1 MWIMLLVGAALPV
14 LAQEPALPTAADLE
28 QRRLDLNIRKA
39 RLEAEL
45 AQLEAERL
53 RLEAAPSP
61 ASGEAATTHD
71 PFAGRLRMARKPV
84 RLLRKGVAVGELPAL
99 TVVPAAPAAEPGWI
113 IVQYEGESY
122 EAPAEPFALEED
134 LLGEARRTES
144 AALRDLELREAEV
157 QQLQDQ
163 QSRLDG
169 LVQALESELRHVV
182 VSSRSSSIRV
192 SDEEGRATLV
202 SESSARSTLGEWRR
216 DLRRVSRQ
224 IELAEQDLFL
234 LRSHWERSRQVRE
247 RLEAA
252 FTVFRDERT
261 P

>member
-1 MWIMLLVGAALPV
+1 MLIMLLAWAALPAWAV
-14 LAQEPALPTAADLE
+14 EPVLPTAADLE
-28 QRRLDLNIRKA
+28 QRRLDLDARKA

-45 AQLEAERL
+45 AQLEEDRL
-53 RLEAAPSP
+53 RLEAARSP
-61 ASGEAATTHD
+61 AAGEVTTPHD

-84 RLLRKGVAVGELPAL
+84 HLLRKGVTVGELPAL

-113 IVQYEGESY
+113 IVQHEGESY

-157 QQLQDQ
+157 QKLQEEQ
-163 QSRLDG
+163 NRLDG
-169 LVQALESELRHVV
+169 LVQALESELRHTV
-182 VSSRSSSIRV
+182 VSSRSSSVRV

-216 DLRRVSRQ
+216 DLRRASRQ
-224 IELAEQDLFL
+224 VELAEQDLYL

-247 RLEAA
+247 RLESA
-252 FTVFRDERT
+252 FTAFRHERT